1 MTPEEILKEEGIYF
15 IPKGKDLLISCLNPE
30 HEDSSPSTRV
40 DAVSGIYNCLS
51 CGDRGNLYFKYQVAR
66 DIQSEHLRLIRGK
79 IKDIIVSTIGRE
91 IPPGSVPYNRNK
103 FKEIPVEVLN
113 SYDAFTNDLEFAD
126 RIVFPIRDPVGRI
139 IAFNGRSLYT
149 DQPPKYLVYPAEV
162 ELPFFPAIIK
172 PLEATMIVVEGLFDQ
187 INLQYHGLPNVVCLF
202 GTNKISERNV
212 NNKLSSYRVQGVQ
225 KIIIMFDGDQAG
237 IKASLRLKKILDEKT
252 EFVSQI
258 VYLNEG
264 DDPGVLTAKQVN
276 FYKQQI
282 YSKESNAN

>member
-40 DAVSGIYNCLS
+40 DTVSGLFNCLS
-51 CGDRGNLYFKYQVAR
+51 CGYKGNLYSKYQVAR
-66 DIQSEHLRLIRGK
+66 DIQSEQLRQLRGK
-79 IKDIIVSTIGRE
+79 IRDIIVSTVGRE
-91 IPPGSVPYNRNK
+91 IPPGSVPYNRDM
-103 FKEIPVEVLN
+103 FKEIPVDTLQ
-113 SYDAFTNDLEFAD
+113 SYDAFTNDIEFPD

-139 IAFNGRSLYT
+139 VAFNGRSLYT

-172 PLEATMIVVEGLFDQ
+172 PIEASMIVVEGLFDQ
-187 INLQYHGLPNVVCLF
+187 INLQYQGLTNVVCLF

-212 NNKLSSYRVQGVQ
+212 NTKLSPYRVQGVQ
-225 KIIIMFDGDQAG
+225 KIIIMFDGDEAG
-237 IKASLRLKKILDEKT
+237 IKASLRLQKILNEKT
-252 EFVSQI
+252 EFVSEI

-264 DDPGVLTAKQVN
+264 DDPGVLTKKQVN
-276 FYKQQI
+276 FYKQLI
-282 YSKESNAN
+282 YSKE